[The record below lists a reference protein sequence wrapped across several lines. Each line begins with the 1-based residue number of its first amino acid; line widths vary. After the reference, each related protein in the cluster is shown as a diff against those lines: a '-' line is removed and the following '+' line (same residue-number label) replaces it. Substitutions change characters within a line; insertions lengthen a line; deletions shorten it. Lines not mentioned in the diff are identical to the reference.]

1 MKDTDNWFCLD
12 AATGDI
18 FFLGNHGDH
27 GDHGDFQAAEDTVSS
42 LGINSVWTFGGDTAR
57 RWAHQLAHH
66 LENAE

>member
-18 FFLGNHGDH
+18 FFLGNHGD
-27 GDHGDFQAAEDTVSS
+27 FQAAEDTVSS
-42 LGINSVWTFGGDTAR
+42 LGINSVWTFGEDTAR

-66 LENAE
+66 LGELK